1 MGDFTQYLAESTTQ
15 YDYRVKIAGELDKD
29 FGTKL
34 EQGLQKF
41 EVAKLSAGKTTPI
54 QEAPLDFPMFKN
66 TNVTIYELTTNYPV
80 SAFEM
85 QKYIAE
91 YMNLAQ
97 NQVVVRKPGEPT
109 EEYQDNM
116 AKEKD
121 ENEFR
126 SVLQDLEYK
135 DNPELPKEKA
145 FGDEANKS
153 LFKELLKDRKEK
165 IEAEKKETAQPHM
178 DKEEKGTPSAL
189 KAAHKGPIKGNP
201 HPDPKRK

>member
-1 MGDFTQYLAESTTQ
+1 MGDFVKYLSESAKQ

-29 FGTKL
+29 FSTKL

-41 EVAKLSAGKTTPI
+41 EVAKLSAGKSTPI
-54 QEAPLDFPMFKN
+54 QETPLDFPMFKN
-66 TNVTIYELTTNYPV
+66 TNVTIYELTTNYPASV
-80 SAFEM
+80 FEM
-85 QKYIAE
+85 AEYIAN
-91 YMNLAQ
+91 YMGLAR

-135 DNPELPKEKA
+135 DTPELPKEKA

-153 LFKELLKDRKEK
+153 LFKELLKDRQEK
-165 IEAEKKETAQPHM
+165 VEAEKKEPDQKHM
-178 DKEEKGTPSAL
+178 DKDEKGTPSPFT
-189 KAAHKGPIKGNP
+189 KPKNE
-201 HPDPKRK
+201 HPDPKRR